1 MGIEYGGINLIEFA
15 SVSPSINA
23 VDKQSVRKDGWS
35 LLRVQV
41 DSGAIDHVAPVST
54 AVGVKMHETIASRSG
69 RCYSAANGSA
79 IKNFG
84 EKKLSGYT
92 LDGAPFSMSVQCA
105 DVKRTLGSVYRLN
118 QSGNVVVLDGKDSY
132 MVNKKTGT
140 RIPIKEETGQFAIY
154 VWIKDPDSQVAAVSQ
169 FSSTAASSM
178 NTQVSA
184 STVSVPKVKIHNKFS
199 MLPVSGEEGFVRQDD
214 LF

>member
-1 MGIEYGGINLIEFA
+1 MSSEYGGINLIEFA

-23 VDKQSVRKDGWS
+23 VEKQPVRKDGWS

-41 DSGAIDHVAPVST
+41 DSGAIDHVTPVST
-54 AVGVKMHETIASRSG
+54 APGVKMHDTLASRSG

-84 EKKLSGYT
+84 EKKLSGFT
-92 LDGAPFSMSVQCA
+92 LDGSPFSMSVQCA

-118 QSGNVVVLDGKDSY
+118 QGGNVVILNGKDSY
-132 MVNKKTGT
+132 MVNKRTGT
-140 RIPIKEETGQFAIY
+140 RIPIRDENGQFAIY
-154 VWIKDPDSQVAAVSQ
+154 VSTKDPDGQVAAVSQ
-169 FSSTAASSM
+169 VSSTAADGQH
-178 NTQVSA
+178 TKVSHH
-184 STVSVPKVKIHNKFS
+184 TVSSPKIKVHNKFS
-199 MLPVSGEEGFVRQDD
+199 ALPVSEEGFARQDD